1 MTDAEVVEV
10 VKNTLFD
17 VLEEK
22 KKDEIWGCEQVDHAY
37 VRDSA
42 GIHETITSWA
52 LHMEGMNS
60 TILDYIARSVKSALG
75 DEYVVINFI
84 LFVPEDSGF
93 YPTRIPI
100 RFQLFVY
107 RKENS

>member
-1 MTDAEVVEV
+1 MTDAEVIEI

-22 KKDEIWGCEQVDHAY
+22 KKNEIWGCEQVDHAY

-42 GIHETITSWA
+42 GIHETITSWV

-60 TILDYIARSVKSALG
+60 KILDYIARSIRSVLG
-75 DEYVVINFI
+75 DEYGVIGFK
-84 LFVPEDSGF
+84 LSVPEDSGF
-93 YPTRIPI
+93 YATRIPI
-100 RFQLFVY
+100 RFQVFVY
-107 RKENS
+107 RKENN

>member
-1 MTDAEVVEV
+1 MTDAEVIEV

-22 KKDEIWGCEQVDHAY
+22 KGDGVWGCEQVDRAY

-42 GIHETITSWA
+42 GIHEAITSWG

-60 TILDYIARSVKSALG
+60 EILDYSARSIKSALG
-75 DEYVVINFI
+75 NEYVVIGFKCS
-84 LFVPEDSGF
+84 VPDDGGF
-93 YPTRIPI
+93 YTTHIPI